1 MKRSTRLRQL
11 DRRELLARM
20 GSAALALP
28 FLQAT
33 AGRAR
38 AQTAAKAKNFL
49 MITMPNGIDP
59 LEFWPKGGERDFTL
73 SPVLQPLQ
81 AHRDKLLLI
90 GPQANAGGAPVA
102 NTGLVLKKTPGIHRA
117 WVATTGHSVSWPRTP
132 QTGDGLT
139 VRTMHPSVDQLI
151 AKQLA
156 AKTRFP
162 SLEFGIRPVGGD
174 VPCIVNFA
182 MDGSPL
188 PRMADDKTAF
198 NRVFG
203 GLTSSPTTPGMPDR
217 NGPRRAAVTDFLH
230 SRFEA
235 LTPSL
240 GAEDRRLLDGHLQ
253 SLRELEG
260 RIGTSTPPPAACA
273 VSEVMRTFMPATP
286 TMPTNPTSDAP
297 ALYANMQDMVA
308 LAFACDLTRV
318 ASISISFE
326 GGGSTGGLIPT
337 WLGFNANHHGSSHH
351 GGNATKRERFNKV
364 INWGAT
370 MLARQLDQLK
380 RYAHPDGGTVYDQ
393 TVVWWM
399 FRHGD
404 GNAHANHGVPGIIA
418 GGAGGYFGPM
428 GRFLRLPDTSFT
440 SLPFTL
446 VNSMG
451 LSIPAFG
458 MNENR
463 VTTGL
468 AALRA

>member
-1 MKRSTRLRQL
+1 MSTKGSRF
-11 DRRELLARM
+11 DRRALLARM
-20 GSAALALP
+20 GGAALALP

-33 AGRAR
+33 ARPAR
-38 AQTAAKAKNFL
+38 AQAAPKAKNFL
-49 MITMPNGIDP
+49 MISMPNGIDP
-59 LEFWPKGGERDFTL
+59 AEFWPKGGERDFTL
-73 SPVLQPLQ
+73 SPILQPLAQ
-81 AHRDKLLLI
+81 HRDKLLLI
-90 GPQANAGGAPVA
+90 GPQANATGAPVG
-102 NTGLVLKKTPGIHRA
+102 NTGLRFRKTPGIHRA

-162 SLEFGIRPVGGD
+162 SLEFGVRPVGGD
-174 VPCIVNFA
+174 VPCIINFA
-182 MDGSPL
+182 MDGSPM
-188 PRMADDKTAF
+188 PRMADDKAAF
-198 NRVFG
+198 ARVFG
-203 GLTSSPTTPGMPDR
+203 GLTGAPTTPGMPDR
-217 NGPRRAAVTDFLH
+217 NGPRRAAVTDFLN
-230 SRFEA
+230 SRFQS
-235 LTPSL
+235 LSPSL

-260 RIGTSTPPPAACA
+260 RISNTTPPPAACA
-273 VSEVMRTFMPATP
+273 VADAMKAFVPATP
-286 TMPTNPTSDAP
+286 AMPTNPVSDAP
-297 ALYANMQDMVA
+297 ALFSNMQDMVA

-318 ASISISFE
+318 ASISLTFE

-351 GGNATKRERFNKV
+351 GGNATKRERYNKV
-364 INWGAT
+364 IQWGAT

-404 GNAHANHGVPGIIA
+404 GNAHADHGVPGIIA
-418 GGAGGYFGPM
+418 GGAGGYFGQM

-440 SLPFTL
+440 SLPFSL

-451 LSIPAFG
+451 LDIPAFG

-463 VTTGL
+463 TTSGI